1 MAKMAQPCVRRVL
14 QTHAPA
20 GGFAGAETV
29 ATIGLEMAIQ
39 ERVTPLMTVTEAA
52 AAKIK
57 ELMSEETDVSV
68 LRVAI
73 QGGGCSGFQYGLGF
87 DRGPVEG
94 DLEFAMHGVQVVVDP
109 FSAPYLQGA
118 EVDYVDTIQSSGFAI
133 NNPNAVSSCGCG
145 HSFQVEE
152 GDADANMG
160 GCGSGCSA

>member
-1 MAKMAQPCVRRVL
+1 MRN
-14 QTHAPA
+14 
-20 GGFAGAETV
+20 GGFAGAGGI
-29 ATIGLEMAIQ
+29 ATIGPEMAIS
-39 ERVTPLMTVTEAA
+39 ERVLPLMTVTESAA
-52 AAKIK
+52 TKIK
-57 ELMSEETDVSV
+57 QLMSDESDVSV

-87 DRGPVEG
+87 DSGAAEG
-94 DLEFAMHGVQVVVDP
+94 DFEFEQHGVSVVVDP

-118 EVDYVDTIQSSGFAI
+118 EVDYVDSIQAAGFAI

-152 GDADANMG
+152 GETDANIG